1 MFVCNATTFWNN
13 DTLFQ
18 VELMKSMI
26 KEMFGE
32 NPKESHSIARI
43 INKQHLL
50 RLKNLLK
57 DPHVDA
63 STVYGGYVDE
73 DNL

>member
-1 MFVCNATTFWNN
+1 M
-13 DTLFQ
+13 
-18 VELMKSMI
+18 ELMKSMI

-50 RLKNLLK
+50 RLENLLK
-57 DPHVDA
+57 DPHVHA
-63 STVYGGYVDE
+63 SIVYGGSVDE

>member
-1 MFVCNATTFWNN
+1 
-13 DTLFQ
+13 
-18 VELMKSMI
+18 MKSMI
-26 KEMFGE
+26 REMFGE
-32 NPKESHSIARI
+32 NPKKSHSIARI

-57 DPHVDA
+57 GPHVDA
-63 STVYGGYVDE
+63 STVYGGSVDE

>member
-1 MFVCNATTFWNN
+1 
-13 DTLFQ
+13 
-18 VELMKSMI
+18 MKSMI

-50 RLKNLLK
+50 RLENLLK
-57 DPHVDA
+57 DPHVHP
-63 STVYGGYVDE
+63 SIVYGGSVDDE
-73 DNL
+73 NL

>member
-1 MFVCNATTFWNN
+1 
-13 DTLFQ
+13 
-18 VELMKSMI
+18 MI

-32 NPKESHSIARI
+32 NPKESPSIARI
-43 INKQHLL
+43 INKHLL

-63 STVYGGYVDE
+63 STVFGGSVDK

>member
-1 MFVCNATTFWNN
+1 M
-13 DTLFQ
+13 
-18 VELMKSMI
+18 ELMKSMI

-32 NPKESHSIARI
+32 NPKESPSIARI

-57 DPHVDA
+57 DPYVDA
-63 STVYGGYVDE
+63 STVFGGSVDK